1 MINKGKCIIFSA
13 PSGSGKTTLVKRL
26 LKNSELNLCFSISA
40 TTRKKRAGEKEGID
54 YFYISKEMFEKLIDS
69 EGLFEYEEVYK
80 GTYYGTLKKE
90 LEKLLSTHNVIFDV
104 DVEGGIKLKN
114 LFKESALSIFVKP
127 PSIDELGIR
136 LKSRAKDSDHSI
148 KLRLEK
154 AKHEL
159 KKENNFDIILVNDD
173 LNMAIE
179 RSYQIVNQF
188 LNI

>member
-1 MINKGKCIIFSA
+1 MAQTGA
-13 PSGSGKTTLVKRL
+13 VTLIQRFGGA
-26 LKNSELNLCFSISA
+26 LNLNIHFHQMYLDGVYSF
-40 TTRKKRAGEKEGID
+40 EEGKAV
-54 YFYISKEMFEKLIDS
+54 FHK
-69 EGLFEYEEVYK
+69 
-80 GTYYGTLKKE
+80 TPPPTKKE
-90 LEKLLSTHNVIFDV
+90 LEKLLRTHNVIFDV

-154 AKHEL
+154 AKLEL

>member
-13 PSGSGKTTLVKRL
+13 PSGSGKTTLVKSL

-69 EGLFEYEEVYK
+69 EGLFEYEEVY
-80 GTYYGTLKKE
+80 
-90 LEKLLSTHNVIFDV
+90 V

-159 KKENNFDIILVNDD
+159 KKKNNFDIILVNDD